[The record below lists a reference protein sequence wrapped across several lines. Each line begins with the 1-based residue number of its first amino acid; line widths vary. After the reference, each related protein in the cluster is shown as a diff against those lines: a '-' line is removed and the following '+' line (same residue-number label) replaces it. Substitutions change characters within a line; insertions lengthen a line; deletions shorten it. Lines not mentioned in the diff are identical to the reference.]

1 MAEGPRRRLQLVGT
15 LLIGCVLVIVAQLA
29 QVQVVDHQFYT
40 AWAREIR
47 ERPIAVAEQPRGVIR
62 DRNGYLLAGNAVE
75 YAIEASPAYIVDPS
89 AAAEALAPLLH
100 IPSIHIERVLD
111 SERLWIPILSPVS
124 KTVGEEVAALGL
136 PGISVRPLWVREY
149 PEGRLAS
156 HLIGFCNREG
166 VGFYGVEGFHNALLQ
181 PVQVAR
187 EGPVDPA
194 SEQVPWTVAPV
205 ILPQAGAELL
215 LTIDRSV
222 QAMVE
227 EELARAVYE
236 YQADSGTIIV
246 MDPRTFEILALAS
259 LPNYDPDHY
268 SDFYNQSPLPFNDP
282 AVSKQYE
289 PGSVFK
295 VLTVAAAIDAGL
307 VTPETTYHDQG
318 WIEVGGAL
326 IKNAVSKPPQDR
338 TVADILIHSLNVGA
352 AHLSSQMGA
361 DLFYRY
367 ILAFG
372 IGKPTGVD
380 LAGEASGQLWLPR
393 DIEHWHDSNLGT
405 NAFGQGLA
413 VTPLQM
419 IAATA
424 TVANDGAR
432 LRPHVVTER
441 IVSDGSVSRFRPVV
455 EEQVI
460 SPEAAHMVA
469 EIMERTVVE
478 KANQAQVAGY
488 RIAGKTG
495 TSQIPIPGG
504 YDPRRTIASF
514 VGFGPVSDP
523 QVVVLVKLDRPQ
535 SSTWGSDTAAPTF
548 ARVASRL
555 FVLLGIPPD
564 GGPDSVPDGMGI
576 AEVVVE

>member
-29 QVQVVDHQFYT
+29 QVQVVDHQFYV

-47 ERPIAVAEQPRGVIR
+47 ERPITAVEPPRGVIR

-75 YAIEASPAYIVDPS
+75 YAIEASPAYVVDPS
-89 AAAEALAPLLH
+89 AAAEALSPLLH
-100 IPSIHIERVLD
+100 IPSVHIKRMLD
-111 SERLWIPILSPVS
+111 SDRVWTPILSPVS

-136 PGISVRPLWVREY
+136 PGVNVRPLWVREY

-205 ILPQAGAELL
+205 IMPQPGAELI

-227 EELARAVYE
+227 EELARAIEEHRAAGGV
-236 YQADSGTIIV
+236 IIV
-246 MDPRTFEILALAS
+246 MDPRTFDVLALAS
-259 LPNYDPDHY
+259 QPDYNPGRY

-307 VTPETTYHDQG
+307 VAPETTYHDQG
-318 WIEVGGAL
+318 WIEIGGAL
-326 IKNAVSKPPQDR
+326 IKNAIAQPPQDR
-338 TVADILIHSLNVGA
+338 TVADILIRSLNVGA
-352 AHLSSQMGA
+352 ARLSSQMGA

-367 ILAFG
+367 LLAFG

-380 LAGEASGQLWLPR
+380 LAGEAAGQLWLPK
-393 DIEHWHDSNLGT
+393 DVAHWHDSNLGT

-413 VTPLQM
+413 VTPIQM
-419 IAATA
+419 ISAVA
-424 TVANDGAR
+424 TVANEGAR
-432 LRPHVVTER
+432 LRPHVVAER
-441 IVSDGSVSRFRPVV
+441 VAADGSISRFRPVI
-455 EEQVI
+455 EDQAI
-460 SPEAAHMVA
+460 SPETARLVV
-469 EIMERTVVE
+469 EIMERTVTE
-478 KANQAQVAGY
+478 KVNQAQVAGY
-488 RIAGKTG
+488 RVAGKTG

-504 YDPRRTIASF
+504 YDPRATVASF

-523 QVVVLVKLDRPQ
+523 QVVVLVKLDNPQ
-535 SSTWGSDTAAPTF
+535 TSTWGADTAAPTF

-564 GGPDSVPDGMGI
+564 DAPGGPDGMEI